1 MEISL
6 NDHISD
12 DITVQTNFPQTLC
25 LALQTAK
32 TKFKKPVRLTS
43 CNTNE
48 KWTEDLHF

>member
-32 TKFKKPVRLTS
+32 TKFKNLLR
-43 CNTNE
+43 
-48 KWTEDLHF
+48 